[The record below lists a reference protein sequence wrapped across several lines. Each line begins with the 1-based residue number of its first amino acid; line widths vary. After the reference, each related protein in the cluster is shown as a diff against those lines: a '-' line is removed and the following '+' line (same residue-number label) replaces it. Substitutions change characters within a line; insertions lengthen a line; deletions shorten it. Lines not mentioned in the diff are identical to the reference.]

1 MDIYETM
8 TTDRRTA
15 KTKNAFKQA
24 LLQLLKTK
32 ELDKITISELSEIAD
47 VSRMA
52 FYYHYE
58 DIFHLYQDLE
68 KTFFSEFTNLYDK
81 SESHDYRDNM
91 LQIMI
96 FLRKNANAVKYFAS
110 KSGDN
115 QFRTRFASTLENQFR
130 EIVMYEM
137 DSTQLSDHLNYM
149 VTYHSAGIYAVY
161 MKWIESD
168 FAWSNEQ
175 VLDLIH
181 EIDEAC
187 DSLYY
192 P

>member
-1 MDIYETM
+1 MK
-8 TTDRRTA
+8 TDRRTT
-15 KTKNAFKQA
+15 KTKTAFKQT

-32 ELDKITISELSEIAD
+32 ELERITISELSEIAD

-58 DIFHLYQDLE
+58 DIFDLYEDLE
-68 KTFFSEFTNLYDK
+68 ETFFSEFTNLYNK
-81 SESHDYRDNM
+81 AESHDYRDNM
-91 LQIMI
+91 SRLLT
-96 FLRKNANAVKYFAS
+96 FFRKNANTVKHFAS

-115 QFRTRFASTLENQFR
+115 QFRTNFASTLESQFR
-130 EIVMYEM
+130 EIVTYEM
-137 DSTQLSDHLNYM
+137 GATKLSDHLNYM
-149 VTYHSAGIYAVY
+149 ITYHSAGIYAVY

-175 VLDLIH
+175 VLDLIR

-192 P
+192 Y

>member
-1 MDIYETM
+1 MK
-8 TTDRRTA
+8 TDRRTE
-15 KTKNAFKQA
+15 KTENAFKRA
-24 LLQLLKTK
+24 LLQLLETK
-32 ELDKITISELSEIAD
+32 ELDKITISELSEMAD

-52 FYYHYE
+52 FYYHYQ

-68 KTFFSEFTNLYDK
+68 ETFFAEFSNLYHK
-81 SESHDYRDNM
+81 AESHNYRDNM
-91 LQIMI
+91 SRIMTFLQ
-96 FLRKNANAVKYFAS
+96 KNANAVKHFAS

-115 QFRTRFASTLENQFR
+115 SFRTRFAATLENQFR

-137 DSTQLSDHLNYM
+137 GTTELTDHLDYM
-149 VTYHSAGIYAVY
+149 ITYHSAGIYAVY

-168 FAWSNEQ
+168 FSWSNEQ
-175 VLDLIH
+175 VLDLIR

-192 P
+192 H

>member
-1 MDIYETM
+1 MK
-8 TTDRRTA
+8 TDRRTV
-15 KTKNAFKQA
+15 KTENAFKQA
-24 LLQLLKTK
+24 LLKLLKEK
-32 ELDKITISELSEIAD
+32 PLDKITISELTEIAD

-58 DIFHLYQDLE
+58 DIFALYNDIE
-68 KTFFSEFTNLYDK
+68 KTFFSEFASLYDK

-91 LQIMI
+91 SLLMD
-96 FLRKNANAVKYFAS
+96 FLRENEDAVKHFAA

-137 DSTQLSDHLNYM
+137 DTTELTDHLNYM
-149 VTYHSAGIYAVY
+149 ITYHSAGIYAVY

-175 VLDLIH
+175 VLDLIR

-192 P
+192 H